1 MSASDL
7 LYLAILA
14 TMGISWTIV
23 YLLIIYRSFKDK
35 QCGMPALA
43 LAFNLCWEFLY
54 SFVFTGSSNSIQMWV
69 NRTWFLFD
77 VVIFAAHLLYTKAYW
92 PKENRKYFYPF
103 TLFIVVA
110 AYVFLYLFHL
120 DIGETAITYSAYL
133 MNVLISSSFIS
144 MLLKQ
149 NNLNGQSFG
158 IAFFKMLGTTA
169 ATIVLFQRYS
179 SFLQFLGILCF
190 VLDVVYI
197 FMIVNRYKKENLQ
210 LITRKAIR

>member
-7 LYLAILA
+7 LYLSILA

-54 SFVFTGSSNSIQMWV
+54 SFIFTGSSNTIQVWV

-77 VVIFAAHLLYTKAYW
+77 VVIFAAYLLYTRANW
-92 PKENRKYFYPF
+92 PNENRKYFYPF

-110 AYVFLYLFHL
+110 AYLFLYLLQL
-120 DIGETAITYSAYL
+120 DMGITAITYSAFL

-149 NNLNGQSFG
+149 ENINGQSFG
-158 IAFFKMLGTTA
+158 IAFFKMLGTLA

-179 SFLQFLGILCF
+179 YFLQFLGILCF
-190 VLDVVYI
+190 ILDVIYI
-197 FMIVNRYKKENLQ
+197 VIIVDRYKKQNLH
-210 LITRKAIR
+210 LITRRAVL